1 MLNTILM
8 VVGISLLVGL
18 PFLLYGVYYSVIG
31 LMGLRKYNT
40 FKKEAPKNKLCAVVA
55 ARNES
60 MVIGNL
66 IDTLKAQNYP
76 EDLSDIYV
84 LPNNCTDN
92 TAEVALRHGAKVFH
106 CSDEVHSKGAALD
119 EFFTYAL
126 ENEDYDAFCVFDADN
141 LVDSEFFAVMNNV
154 LCSGETI
161 AQGYRDSKNP
171 ADSWI
176 SGSQSIFYWILNR
189 FLNLARHNLGLSAA
203 LNGTGFMVS
212 SEILRDGGFK
222 TFSLTE
228 DIEFT
233 TQSIIKGHRVA
244 WVPEAKTYDEHPLTF
259 DVSWKQR
266 KRWSTGT
273 IECFNHYAPILWK
286 TYRKTRRFACLDMIF
301 YLSAPLVQVFS
312 SILGIV
318 TGTALLVVLFQAHFV
333 PLHMIISAILFL
345 FSMIWSVFFC
355 VTVVL
360 LEKHK
365 VSQINKK
372 SFFTF
377 WFWLMSWTIINM
389 ICIVAPIKTW
399 EPIAHTK
406 SVSLSQINLSNNEQ
420 WESSGMVPS
429 NNR

>member
-1 MLNTILM
+1 MIIWI
-8 VVGISLLVGL
+8 VGLLIAMGL
-18 PFLLYGVYYSVIG
+18 PFLLYAGYYGVLG
-31 LMGLRKYNT
+31 LMGLNKYNKFT
-40 FKKEAPKNKLCAVVA
+40 KHAPKNKLCAVVA

-66 IDTLKAQNYP
+66 IDTLKAQSYP
-76 EDLSDIYV
+76 EELRDIYV

-92 TAEVALRHGAKVFH
+92 TAEVAAKHGAKIFN
-106 CSDEVHSKGAALD
+106 CSSKVRSKGAALN

-141 LVDSEFFAVMNNV
+141 LVDSEFFSVMNNV
-154 LCSGETI
+154 LCDGETI

-171 ADSWI
+171 GDSWI
-176 SGSQSIFYWILNR
+176 SGSQSIFYWVLNR
-189 FLNLARHNLGLSAA
+189 FLNLSRHNLGLSAA
-203 LNGTGFMVS
+203 LNGTGFMVAA
-212 SEILRDGGFK
+212 EVLQDGGFN

-233 TQSIIKGHRVA
+233 TQSIIKGRRVA

-286 TYRKTRRFACLDMIF
+286 TYKKTHRFACLDMIL
-301 YLSAPLVQVFS
+301 YLSAPLVQVLS
-312 SILGIV
+312 AIMGII
-318 TGTALLVVLFQAHFV
+318 TGVALVVLLVQTHFMH
-333 PLHMIISAILFL
+333 LHLIV
-345 FSMIWSVFFC
+345 SMILLVFSIGWSVFFC
-355 VTVVL
+355 GAVVL
-360 LEKHK
+360 LENHK
-365 VSQINKK
+365 LSQINPK

-389 ICIVAPIKTW
+389 ICIVSPIKTW

-406 SVSLSQINLSNNEQ
+406 SVSLSQINLSNNDQ
-420 WESSGMVPS
+420 WENSGMVPS